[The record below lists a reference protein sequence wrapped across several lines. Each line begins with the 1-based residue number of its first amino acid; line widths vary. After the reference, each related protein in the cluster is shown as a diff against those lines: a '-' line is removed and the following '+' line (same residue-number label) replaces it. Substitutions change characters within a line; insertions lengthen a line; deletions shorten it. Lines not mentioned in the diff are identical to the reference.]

1 MDEAAM
7 ATPEEIETPVAAS
20 RFSRRSALRGLGAG
34 AVLMSS
40 VLRSVRV
47 EAATAAA
54 NLRMMF
60 FFHANGS
67 HYAWTPAGMGE
78 AFTLSQHLA
87 PLEPVKR
94 DIVILRNLTLPRGSG
109 N

>member
-1 MDEAAM
+1 M
-7 ATPEEIETPVAAS
+7 ATEKHLEVS
-20 RFSRRSALRGLGAG
+20 RISRRSALRGLGAG

-47 EAATAAA
+47 EAAAASA

-67 HYAWTPAGMGE
+67 HSAWGPNGMGE
-78 AFTLSQHLA
+78 ACTLSQHLA
-87 PLEPVKR
+87 RLEPVRK
-94 DIVILRNLTLPRGSG
+94 DIVILRNLTLPRGT
-109 N
+109 